1 MSDLVLH
8 QPRDPDPIHYLG
20 IAARADLLPKEVRD
34 RVATRAARRLAVLV
48 IVLAIALVGAG
59 YALAYTSTLSSQ
71 AQLATAQSRTTELT
85 AQEAEFQPVREVQ
98 QVVAAGSSAMRVATG
113 TAIDWAG
120 LMAHITAPKPGDVQ
134 LGAVAVTMQSPISS
148 VAPVGTPLSSPRI
161 GQIQFTG
168 KGPDLAAI
176 ANWIDSL
183 KADPTFSGVSAST
196 ASDTGGWIVTLTV
209 SVSPVLTAPPAA
221 DEEASQ

>member
-8 QPRDPDPIHYLG
+8 QPRDPEPIHYLG

-59 YALAYTSTLSSQ
+59 YALAYTFTLSSQ
-71 AQLATAQSRTTELT
+71 SQLAAAQSRTTELT
-85 AQEAEFQPVREVQ
+85 AKESEFQSVRDVQ
-98 QVVAAGSSAMRVATG
+98 HVVSVGSSALRVATG
-113 TAIDWAG
+113 TAIEWAG
-120 LMAHITAPKPGDVQ
+120 LMAHVTAPKPGDLL
-134 LGAVAVTMQSPISS
+134 LGAVAVTTQSPISS
-148 VAPVGTPLSSPRI
+148 VAPLGTPLSLPRI
-161 GQIQFTG
+161 GQIQLTG

-176 ANWIDSL
+176 ADWIDAL
-183 KADPTFSGVSAST
+183 KADPTFSGVTAST
-196 ASDTGGWIVTLTV
+196 VVDTGGWIVTLTI

-221 DEEASQ
+221 DEEASP